1 MNDSGVR
8 SLATMP
14 RLLRAGLK
22 RFLRAPAVHFAAIG
36 GLLFVLAGE
45 RGEIPT
51 TVRRDPIVLT
61 AADVERL
68 RRAWMEERG
77 SPPSAAT
84 EDHLID
90 AAIDEEVLY
99 REALALGL
107 DRREGVIRD
116 RLVRLARFVDENLPE
131 DSAAS
136 EAAARRLGL
145 DRHDLVIRRHLVNS
159 MRLAL
164 SAPRASDQPTGAEL
178 ASYYDAHA
186 GEFLQPP
193 RVRLTQVYLSQD
205 RRGDHVTAD
214 AERLLEQLRHDG
226 VGPED
231 ATRHGDPFIRGANIG
246 PASVA
251 EIEALFGADFAA
263 AVERAPLRAWVG
275 PIASSYGL
283 HLVWV
288 EQQIDGGR
296 PPLASVRGRVLHRM
310 LYARQQQRLRRLLDE
325 IRARFTVT
333 VAGSKRR

>member
-1 MNDSGVR
+1 MSDSAKGPPAVPG
-8 SLATMP
+8 LLIVALK
-14 RLLRAGLK
+14 RLLA
-22 RFLRAPAVHFAAIG
+22 APVVHFLAIG

-45 RGEIPT
+45 RDAIPT
-51 TVRRDPIVLT
+51 TAPSAPIVFT
-61 AADVERL
+61 SADVERL
-68 RRAWMEERG
+68 RRAWTEDHG

-84 EDHLID
+84 ETHLID

-131 DSAAS
+131 DFAAS

-164 SAPRASDQPTGAEL
+164 AAPRASDQPTPAEL
-178 ASYYDAHA
+178 AAYYDAHA
-186 GEFLQPP
+186 GEFRQPQ
-193 RVRLTQVYLSQD
+193 RVRFTQVYLSRD
-205 RRGDHVTAD
+205 RRGDHVAAD
-214 AERLLEQLRHDG
+214 AERLLEKLRHDG

-231 ATRHGDPFIRGANIG
+231 VAGQGDPFIRGPSIG
-246 PASVA
+246 PASAA

-263 AVERAPLRAWVG
+263 AVERAQPRAWVG

-288 EQQIDGGR
+288 QHRIDGGR
-296 PPLASVRGRVLHRM
+296 PPLASVRGRVLHGLLR
-310 LYARQQQRLRRLLDE
+310 ARQQQRLRRLLDE
-325 IRARFTVT
+325 IRARYTIT